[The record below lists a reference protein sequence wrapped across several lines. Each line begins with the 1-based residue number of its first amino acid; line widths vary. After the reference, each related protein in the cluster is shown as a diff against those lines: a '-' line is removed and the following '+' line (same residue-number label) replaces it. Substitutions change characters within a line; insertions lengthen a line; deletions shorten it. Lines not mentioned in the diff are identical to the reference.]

1 MVLFLFYVAIHELN
15 MLFGHGELY
24 RLFFSEA
31 KLARRRRAHLVIR
44 LNGLTEASSV
54 EAISER
60 SSPAYAELVDILCET
75 RFGTVAVANLTHRMV
90 CAIHHFGQERSF
102 FGARESAVVKDFGS
116 CACREGRLLTG
127 PKRIQ

>member
-24 RLFFSEA
+24 RLFFRWCSSEA

-75 RFGTVAVANLTHRMV
+75 RFATVAVRKFNSPNGLRHPPLRPRAQLLWSTRVRSCEDPMR
-90 CAIHHFGQERSF
+90 ASGGQ
-102 FGARESAVVKDFGS
+102 GILG
-116 CACREGRLLTG
+116 
-127 PKRIQ
+127 

>member
-24 RLFFSEA
+24 RLFFRWCSSEA

-75 RFGTVAVANLTHRMV
+75 RFATVAVRKFDSPNGLRHPPLRPRAQLSLEH
-90 CAIHHFGQERSF
+90 ASPQ
-102 FGARESAVVKDFGS
+102 
-116 CACREGRLLTG
+116 L
-127 PKRIQ
+127 